1 MSRRTKVQIVA
12 WGLAAIA
19 SILAVSVWASERLDG
34 RLSAYDV
41 FPLFGMLAFSLMWT
55 HYITGAVRRYFRQPK
70 EVVQSYSVATGAVVL
85 ALLFLHPV
93 ILIASLKRDGFGLP
107 PASYLAVYPE
117 TMQGVIMLGTVS
129 LLIFLS
135 FELKQWLNEKSW
147 WYMVEYLQL
156 LAMALIFYHGL
167 TLGRELSVGW
177 YRMVWWFYGVS
188 FLVSV
193 VYNYTYDKWRKDGAK

>member
-1 MSRRTKVQIVA
+1 
-12 WGLAAIA
+12 
-19 SILAVSVWASERLDG
+19 
-34 RLSAYDV
+34 
-41 FPLFGMLAFSLMWT
+41 
-55 HYITGAVRRYFRQPK
+55 
-70 EVVQSYSVATGAVVL
+70 VATGAVVL

-93 ILIASLKRDGFGLP
+93 ILIANLKRDGFGLP

-135 FELKQWLNEKSW
+135 FELRRWLNEKLW

-156 LAMALIFYHGL
+156 LAMGLIFYHGL